1 MLSFRKGAGKLEEGE
16 MGKKKKRNNFESFHF
31 VFLQH
36 SSSEMSSQLENVCPE
51 NGLL

>member
-1 MLSFRKGAGKLEEGE
+1 MLRFRKGAGKLEEGVME
-16 MGKKKKRNNFESFHF
+16 KKKNFESFHF
-31 VFLQH
+31 IFLQH